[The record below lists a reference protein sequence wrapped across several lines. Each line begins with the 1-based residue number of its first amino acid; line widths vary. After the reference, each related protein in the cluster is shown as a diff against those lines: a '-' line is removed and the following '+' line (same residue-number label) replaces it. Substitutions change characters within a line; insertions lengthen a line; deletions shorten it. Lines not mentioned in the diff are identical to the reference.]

1 MQKSNLQKYINSHGD
16 VIAEILPLYG
26 LSGVA
31 VTPKNLASAIVVH
44 GQPLINDLNAI
55 SNFDDGTE
63 DFLRKIRNTV
73 KGKIKNSVIGKTVNK
88 VIGKIPGSKSQLGL
102 DVAPTFEPLP
112 VQDEIIQTPKNKDV
126 KQDRFSTPAPANN
139 NVVVASTLPTYGEL
153 LGNTLNTASTQGGGG
168 GGSVGGEEEQPAKK
182 GFDFKKW
189 LPAIIGGAVLVVGAI
204 IYFATRKK

>member
-1 MQKSNLQKYINSHGD
+1 MQKSNLQKYIHSHGD
-16 VIAEILPLYG
+16 VIAEIFPLYG

-63 DFLRKIRNTV
+63 DFLKKIRNTV

-112 VQDEIIQTPKNKDV
+112 VQDQIIQTP
-126 KQDRFSTPAPANN
+126 TPAPAPTNN
-139 NVVVASTLPTYGEL
+139 NVVVASTLPTYGEV